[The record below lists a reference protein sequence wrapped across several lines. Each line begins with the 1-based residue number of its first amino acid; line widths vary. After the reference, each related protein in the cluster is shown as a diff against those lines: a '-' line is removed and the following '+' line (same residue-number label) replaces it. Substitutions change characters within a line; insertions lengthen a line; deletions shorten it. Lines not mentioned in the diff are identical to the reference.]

1 MTSTLLNPERS
12 LRYSG
17 WAVVLAAF
25 VGVMFSFAAIVPF
38 TFSLFIAP
46 LHAAFGWKREAIS
59 STFGIAAMTVAVFSP
74 GIGMLLDRV
83 PPRRVVLPCIVVF
96 SAALLSLSRLTPQ
109 LGRFYLTYFI
119 IGVVGNGTAQL
130 SYSRAV
136 LSWFRAMRGT
146 ALAFML
152 TGSGVGSIL
161 MPLITQHVIQSSGW
175 RAGYLTL
182 GLLALFGFPLTAI
195 FLRNM
200 PGPASQPAERKQ
212 ATAISS
218 VFGSATFWLIA
229 GSILLGGF
237 GANGA
242 LSHLA
247 ALLSE
252 RGISGSDTAIAL
264 SCLGAAGIG
273 GRLLTGWLL
282 DRFYAPT
289 LSFLM
294 FLLAG
299 AGITLFA
306 YASNA
311 AMGIAGALLLG
322 FSMGSEG
329 DIGPYLI
336 ARYFGQSRFATL
348 YGLTWTAYAIGG
360 ATGPVL
366 IGRLYDQMGGYRPAA
381 ILILAATAVIAA
393 FMNFALPRYS
403 AEEAEPNSITL
414 ESTAVE

>member
-1 MTSTLLNPERS
+1 MASTLLNPERS

-25 VGVMFSFAAIVPF
+25 FGVMFSFAAIVPF

-96 SAALLSLSRLTPQ
+96 SGALLSLGRLTPQ

-136 LSWFRAMRGT
+136 LSWFRTMRGT
-146 ALAFML
+146 ALALML

-161 MPLITQHVIQSSGW
+161 LPLIAQHVIQTRGW

-182 GLLALFGFPLTAI
+182 GLLALLGFPLTAA

-200 PGPASQPAERKQ
+200 PGRTSHPVEQKQ
-212 ATAISS
+212 TTDLSS
-218 VFGSATFWLIA
+218 VFRSATFWLIA
-229 GSILLGGF
+229 GSILLGAF
-237 GANGA
+237 GANGV

-252 RGISGSDTAIAL
+252 RGVSGSNTALAL

-282 DRFYAPT
+282 DRFHAPT

-294 FLLAG
+294 FLLAA

-306 YASNA
+306 YATNA

-329 DIGPYLI
+329 DVGPYLI

-348 YGLTWTAYAIGG
+348 YGLTWTAYAMGG
-360 ATGPVL
+360 AVGPVL
-366 IGRLYDQMGGYRPAA
+366 TGRLYDQMGGYRPAA
-381 ILILAATAVIAA
+381 ILILSVTAVIAA

-403 AEEAEPNSITL
+403 TEEAELNTITL